1 MHDILVRILDDLHG
15 SWRFRWLA
23 LAVAWFIC
31 IAGWFG
37 VFLIPNTYESN
48 ARVYVDTQSLLGPLL
63 EGLAVKPNVDS
74 ELAVVRQALLSRP
87 RLEKVAR
94 DTDLD
99 ILANTP
105 AQSAA
110 LILDLQKR
118 IVISTDAHTPNSNSD
133 GVYRITFQDTSREK
147 SYQVVQ
153 TLLNSFVEDTLSGKR
168 EGQEEAQ
175 RFLSEQIAAHEKRL
189 QDAESRLAEF
199 KKRNIGRMPDD
210 RGDYFARLQH
220 EMVELERARQ
230 AVLLA
235 EARRTEIERQLSGE
249 EPFLFGFDDSSSST
263 RQQSNK
269 GTGDVAA
276 RIRELEAREQQLLLT
291 YTEKHPE
298 VIALE
303 DTLANLRRQQDEEL
317 ERVRQGQRATGSLSQ
332 SLKSN
337 PVYQGI
343 RVDLNRTEIQLA
355 ELRKD
360 LAQRQARVGDLQR
373 VVNEVPEVEAELS
386 RLNRD
391 YDVTRT
397 QYQELVKRLETARL
411 TEDAAKTGVVTFQ
424 VIDPPA
430 AAFEPVAPKRI
441 ILLIGVL
448 LAGLGGGAGA
458 AYLMNLLRPV
468 FHNTRMLGEVLGLPV
483 LGAISRAWAER
494 DVVRRRLELAAV
506 SSVGVLLVGAFVA
519 VAFMSKMMN
528 HAAVTTAGLGAPQ

>member
-1 MHDILVRILDDLHG
+1 MHEIIVRILDDLHG

-23 LAVAWFIC
+23 LAVAWGVC
-31 IAGWFG
+31 ILGWVG
-37 VFLIPNTYESN
+37 VFLIPNVYESN

-74 ELAVVRQALLSRP
+74 ELSVVRQALLSRP
-87 RLEKVAR
+87 RLEAVAR

-99 ILANTP
+99 ILAKTP
-105 AQSAA
+105 AENAA

-118 IVISTDAHTPNSNSD
+118 IVISADARTPNSNSD
-133 GVYRITFQDTSREK
+133 GVYRISFQDQSREK

-153 TLLNSFVEDTLSGKR
+153 NLLNSFVEDTLTGKR

-230 AVLLA
+230 QVALA
-235 EARRTEIERQLSGE
+235 EARRNEIERQLTGE
-249 EPFLFGFDDSSSST
+249 EPFLFGFDEGPT
-263 RQQSNK
+263 RQQNTK
-269 GTGDVAA
+269 GTADVAA
-276 RIRELEAREQQLLLT
+276 RIKELEAREQQLLLT

-303 DTLANLRRQQDEEL
+303 ATLASLRQQQDEEL
-317 ERVRQGQRATGSLSQ
+317 ARVRQGQRATGSLSQ

-360 LAQRQARVGDLQR
+360 LADRQTRVAGLQR
-373 VVNEVPEVEAELS
+373 VVNEVPEVEAELA

-397 QYQELVKRLETARL
+397 QYQELVKRLETAKL

-424 VIDPPA
+424 IIDPPA

-441 ILLIGVL
+441 VLLIGVL
-448 LAGLGGGAGA
+448 LAGLGAGAGG

-468 FHNTRMLGEVLGLPV
+468 FNNTRMLGEVLGLPV

-494 DVVRRRLELAAV
+494 DVMRRRLELAAV
-506 SSVGVLLVGAFVA
+506 SSVGALLVAAFVA
-519 VAFMSKMMN
+519 VALLSNAMN
-528 HAAVTTAGLGAPQ
+528 HAATTIVGLGAPQ

>member
-1 MHDILVRILDDLHG
+1 MHEIVVRILDDLRG

-23 LAVAWFIC
+23 LAVAWGIC
-31 IAGWFG
+31 VAGWIG
-37 VFLIPNTYESN
+37 VFLIPNVYESN

-99 ILANTP
+99 ILAKTP
-105 AQSAA
+105 AETAA

-118 IVISTDAHTPNSNSD
+118 LVISTDARTANSNSD
-133 GVYRITFQDTSREK
+133 GVYRITFTDTSREK
-147 SYQVVQ
+147 SFQVVQ
-153 TLLNSFVEDTLSGKR
+153 TLLNSFVEDTLTGKR

-175 RFLSEQIAAHEKRL
+175 RFLSDQIAAHEKRL

-210 RGDYFARLQH
+210 RGDYFVRLQH
-220 EMVELERARQ
+220 EMVELEKARQ
-230 AVLLA
+230 AVMLA

-249 EPFLFGFDDSSSST
+249 EPFLFGFDDSSST

-276 RIRELEAREQQLLLT
+276 RIKELEAREQQLLLT

-303 DTLANLRRQQDEEL
+303 DSLANLRKQQEEEL

-360 LAQRQARVGDLQR
+360 LAQRQSRVSELQR

-397 QYQELVKRLETARL
+397 QYQELVKRLETAKL

-430 AAFEPVAPKRI
+430 AAFDPVAPNRI
-441 ILLIGVL
+441 VLLIGVL
-448 LAGLGGGAGA
+448 LAGLGAGGGV

-494 DVVRRRLELAAV
+494 DVMRRRLELAAV
-506 SSVGVLLVGAFVA
+506 SSVGVLLVAAFVG
-519 VAFMSKMMN
+519 VALLSRAIN
-528 HAAVTTAGLGAPQ
+528 HAAATTAGLGGPQ